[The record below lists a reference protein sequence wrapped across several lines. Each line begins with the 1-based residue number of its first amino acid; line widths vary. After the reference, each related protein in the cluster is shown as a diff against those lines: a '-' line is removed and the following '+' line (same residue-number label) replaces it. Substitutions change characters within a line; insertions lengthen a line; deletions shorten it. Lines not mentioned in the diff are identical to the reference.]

1 MTGFLNVVRFTPT
14 AGGTTDWTYSAAV
27 TGYQSPTAGGVV
39 NGTIYRY
46 RAESAD
52 LSQWEIGY
60 GAYNTGTGVLART
73 TVLFNSSG
81 TTSKINFSAA
91 PQVSIVALAEDL
103 PRVQSIIPCGRLTLT
118 SGTPVPT
125 SDVTAATS
133 FYYTPFNG
141 NVISLYDGS
150 NWVPITFTEVTV
162 SISGFTANS
171 NYDVWGRISSGALA
185 IDTTIWTNDT
195 TRATAITTQ
204 DGIDVKSGD
213 TTRRLLGTIRI
224 TGTTGQTEDS
234 RAKRYISNRYNDVPR
249 SMLVTDSTATW
260 TYTGASWRQANANT
274 ANQLDYVTCV
284 DREVSAVVL
293 GIAYIATAPSPAV
306 ATTVGVGIGLD
317 TVPSAT
323 QATISIGASMSTQ
336 ATASHAY
343 YRGSPGVGRHKLIW
357 IEYGPAAGSTFITNG
372 GVAGWQGT
380 VLPWNIAGISGL
392 VSN

>member
-1 MTGFLNVVRFTPT
+1 MAGFLNVVRFTPT

-103 PRVQSIIPCGRLTLT
+103 PRVQSDIPNGRLTLT
-118 SGTPVPT
+118 SGTPIT
-125 SDVTAATS
+125 TTDVTAATS
-133 FYYTPFNG
+133 FYYTPYNG
-141 NVISLYDGS
+141 NVIALYDGS
-150 NWVPITFTEVTV
+150 NWQPITFTEVTV

-171 NYDVWGRISSGALA
+171 NYDVWGRISAGALA
-185 IDTTIWTNDT
+185 VDTTIWTNDT

-213 TTRRLLGTIRI
+213 ATRRLLGTIRI

-234 RAKRYISNRYNDVPR
+234 NTKRYVSNRYNDVPR
-249 SMLVTDSTATW
+249 TMKVNDATATWVYSTATW
-260 TYTGASWRQANANT
+260 RQANGST
-274 ANQLDYVTCV
+274 ANQIDYVCCV
-284 DREVSAVVL
+284 ARPVQAMVQATSYLSVVSSASNAVAGIGVDSVPAASNA
-293 GIAYIATAPSPAV
+293 IAYYPA
-306 ATTVGVGIGLD
+306 ALSSGLGFP
-317 TVPSAT
+317 T
-323 QATISIGASMSTQ
+323 G
-336 ATASHAY
+336 AY
-343 YRGSPGVGRHKLIW
+343 YQGVPGVGRHYLTW
-357 IEYGPAAGSTFITNG
+357 LEYASPGAGST
-372 GVAGWQGT
+372 VSWQGT
-380 VLPWNIAGISGL
+380 ISPVTLSGIFGT
-392 VSN
+392 VNG